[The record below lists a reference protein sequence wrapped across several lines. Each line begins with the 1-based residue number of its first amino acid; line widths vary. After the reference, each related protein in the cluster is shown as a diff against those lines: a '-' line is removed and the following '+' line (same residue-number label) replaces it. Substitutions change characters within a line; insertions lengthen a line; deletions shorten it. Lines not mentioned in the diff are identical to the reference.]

1 MNRKIDQTAQEK
13 IPGNNLQLVT
23 RWADSNRNSLVTE
36 LRAKPLRQIGANEIL
51 VRIKSV
57 PTHGSFWLATDP
69 SAVHPR
75 IGDFLR
81 DGEFVFGNGGVGCV
95 TSCGS
100 SVKGVVPGDYV
111 SIFGHYACEHHDC
124 VPCHEYGRYVECFYG
139 EGKILGHGGGA
150 LDGTFAQYVIL
161 PLGTW
166 VRCFKADEFPADRD
180 LIPFMYSF
188 LVADVRNALSGVKL
202 QKESNS
208 ILLFGAG
215 LSGHI
220 AVALLLSAFSREIR
234 IIVADPDD
242 DNLRSI
248 RRLAPDMIRA
258 VSLPR
263 GTLLHSNSPTQD
275 SSKNDLHAAS
285 SLLARVIDEF
295 FPRKRADLI
304 FECSS
309 GDSQIYW
316 ANTLVLRPRTMVILF
331 GFGLKNLVLSPELL
345 QTSGLEIRTSRGVGD
360 RENMEEAVVFIKEA
374 GFKMINRFILDRAKR
389 FDSLEIFLDYAL
401 GIARSQGEQIPR
413 AISYIC
419 PE

>member
-1 MNRKIDQTAQEK
+1 VKVRR
-13 IPGNNLQLVT
+13 NNLQLVT
-23 RWADSNRNSLVTE
+23 RWANSDHNSLVTE
-36 LRAKPLRQIGANEIL
+36 LRSKPLRQIEATEIL
-51 VRIKSV
+51 VRIESV
-57 PTHGSFWLATDP
+57 PAHGSFWLATDP

-75 IGDFLR
+75 IGEFLL

-95 TSCGS
+95 ISCGS
-100 SVKGVVPGDYV
+100 LVKGVVPGDYV

-124 VPCHEYGRYVECFYG
+124 APCHKYGRYVECSYG

-150 LDGTFAQYVIL
+150 LDGTFAQFAIL

-166 VRCFKADEFPADRD
+166 IRCFKASQFPTDRD

-202 QKESNS
+202 QKEKNNV
-208 ILLFGAG
+208 LLFGAG

-220 AVALLLSAFSREIR
+220 AVALLLSAFPQEIR

-242 DNLRSI
+242 DNLQSI
-248 RRLAPDMIRA
+248 KRLAPDMIRA
-258 VSLPR
+258 VSLPNDPL
-263 GTLLHSNSPTQD
+263 GHINSPTQD
-275 SSKNDLHAAS
+275 GSRNDLHVGS
-285 SLLARVIDEF
+285 SLLARNIDEF
-295 FPRKRADLI
+295 FPQKRADLI

-309 GDSQIYW
+309 GDSTNYW
-316 ANTLVLRPRTMVILF
+316 ANTLVLRPRTVVILF

-360 RENMEEAVVFIKEA
+360 RENMEEAIGFIKET
-374 GFKMINRFILDRAKR
+374 GYKIINKFILDRAKR
-389 FDSLEIFLDYAL
+389 FDSLQVFLDYAL
-401 GIARSQGEQIPR
+401 GIGKSQGDQIPR